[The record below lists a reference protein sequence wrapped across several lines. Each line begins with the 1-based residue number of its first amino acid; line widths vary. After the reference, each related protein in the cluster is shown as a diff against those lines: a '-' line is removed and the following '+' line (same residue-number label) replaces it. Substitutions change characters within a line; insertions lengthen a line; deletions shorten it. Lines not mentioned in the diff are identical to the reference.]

1 MLWSW
6 PWKLENCMKAKIN
19 QLKIHSEEAV
29 QVDDPS
35 VKCKIRFP
43 SEKWVGRSFQQ
54 SRYLLP
60 SVSRKTQSHHWLP
73 PWIASNS
80 WSSPFSITS
89 ISWAET
95 TEAQKP
101 LKGAT
106 FALVFWEMRGE
117 VLTQSPSHVCNEYLD
132 IYLLRFPSI
141 SQSSH
146 KKNPSCQPPQTPK
159 PWHLLRG
166 SISVSKKL

>member
-6 PWKLENCMKAKIN
+6 PWKLENCMRAKIN

-29 QVDDPS
+29 HVDDPS
-35 VKCKIRFP
+35 VKWEIRFP
-43 SEKWVGRSFQQ
+43 SEKWVQR

-60 SVSRKTQSHHWLP
+60 SASRKTQSHHWLP

-101 LKGAT
+101 LK
-106 FALVFWEMRGE
+106 RGYICTCLLGNAWGSPHAVSKPCMQWILRYLSTE
-117 VLTQSPSHVCNEYLD
+117 VSFNFTK
-132 IYLLRFPSI
+132 F
-141 SQSSH
+141 SQ
-146 KKNPSCQPPQTPK
+146 KKKKTSCQPPQTPK
-159 PWHLLRG
+159 SWHLLRG